1 MRIGLARALAAIGVG
16 AFVGAGTFTA
26 GTIASITPAQAQFIK
41 PVQAPSDVSP
51 TEVQWRG
58 HGGPRGPR
66 GPHVGPRPGGPR
78 FAPPG
83 ARYRP
88 PPPGRYYGR
97 RYGPPPRYYGRPYPA
112 PGYYYGPGYN
122 AGAAAAAG
130 AAGLAAGALIGGAI
144 ASQQAAPTVRGD
156 ADWIAYCS
164 SKYRSFDPASGT
176 YLGYDGK
183 RHVCQ

>member
-1 MRIGLARALAAIGVG
+1 MRMGWTRSIAAIGVSALLG
-16 AFVGAGTFTA
+16 VS
-26 GTIASITPAQAQFIK
+26 ASMVMAVAPAQAQFIK
-41 PVQAPSDVSP
+41 PIQAAPDLST

-58 HGGPRGPR
+58 HGGPGGPR
-66 GPHVGPRPGGPR
+66 VGPRPGGPR
-78 FAPPG
+78 YAPPG

-97 RYGPPPRYYGRPYPA
+97 RYGPPPRYYGRPYA
-112 PGYYYGPGYN
+112 RPGYYYGPGYN

-144 ASQQAAPTVRGD
+144 ASQQQAAPAVPGD

-176 YLGYDGK
+176 YLGYDG
-183 RHVCQ
+183 RRYVCQ

>member
-1 MRIGLARALAAIGVG
+1 MRIGLARSIAAIGMS
-16 AFVGAGTFTA
+16 ALIGAGALTA
-26 GTIASITPAQAQFIK
+26 LTAASATPARAQFIK
-41 PVQAPSDVSP
+41 PVQAPPDPSL

-78 FAPPG
+78 YGGPG
-83 ARYRP
+83 VRYRP

-122 AGAAAAAG
+122 PGAAAAAG

-144 ASQQAAPTVRGD
+144 ASQQAAPVVQGD
-156 ADWIAYCS
+156 TNWIAYCS

-176 YLGYDGK
+176 YLGYDGR